1 MRSLFIDK
9 LEKRRTEH
17 LLRSLKSQSDLVDFA
32 GNDYLGFG
40 RESLQLPELPS
51 GSGASRLISGNFE
64 ALEALEADLALR
76 YKADSATLFNSGF
89 EANSGLFSM
98 LTEAGVRVIYDSNI
112 HASIRNALR
121 NAPKPAWGFRHND
134 LEDLERKLQKSN
146 TATAVVTEGLF
157 SMDGDLA
164 PLKEIA
170 ALKSRYGFT
179 LIIDEAHSSGIIGG
193 LTGLSGTCDCLDSV
207 DIRIHTFGKAMG
219 AQGAIIAGE
228 PYLRDALVNFCRPLI
243 YSTSPSP
250 VMIAL
255 IALAHERF
263 EATASARQGA
273 LKKNIAYYHTLA
285 AGTDGLSLN
294 HGPIQTYH
302 VGTTLG
308 VMNLANHIEGKGFQ
322 VGAIRQPT
330 VEAGTERLRISLTA
344 MHKEQEIKELV
355 TIIGN
360 NLLS

>member
-17 LLRSLKSQSDLVDFA
+17 LFRSLKPESDLVDFA

-40 RESLQLPELPS
+40 RESLQLPELPT
-51 GSGASRLISGNFE
+51 GSGASRLISGNYA
-64 ALEALEADLALR
+64 ALEALEVDLAFQ
-76 YKADSATLFNSGF
+76 YKAESTTLFNSGF

-98 LTEAGVRVIYDSNI
+98 LAEAGVRVIYDSNI
-112 HASIRNALR
+112 HASVRSALR
-121 NAPKPAWGFRHND
+121 KAPKPAWGFRHND
-134 LEDLERKLQKSN
+134 LNDLERKLQKSDVP
-146 TATAVVTEGLF
+146 TAVVTEGLF
-157 SMDGDLA
+157 SMDGDQA

-170 ALKSRYGFT
+170 ALKSRYDFN
-179 LIIDEAHSSGIIGG
+179 LIVDDAHSSGTLGD
-193 LTGLSGTCDCLDSV
+193 LTGLSGSSGCLDSV

-228 PYLRDALVNFCRPLI
+228 SYLRDALVNFCRPLI
-243 YSTSPSP
+243 YSTAPSP
-250 VMIAL
+250 VMVAL

-263 EATASARQGA
+263 TATASARQGA
-273 LKKNIAYYHTLA
+273 LKKNIAHYHTLV
-285 AGTDGLSLN
+285 AGKDGLSLN

-308 VMNLANHIEGKGFQ
+308 VMNLADHLGGKGFQ

-330 VEAGTERLRISLTA
+330 VAAGTERLRISLTA
-344 MHKEQEIKELV
+344 MHKEQEITDLL